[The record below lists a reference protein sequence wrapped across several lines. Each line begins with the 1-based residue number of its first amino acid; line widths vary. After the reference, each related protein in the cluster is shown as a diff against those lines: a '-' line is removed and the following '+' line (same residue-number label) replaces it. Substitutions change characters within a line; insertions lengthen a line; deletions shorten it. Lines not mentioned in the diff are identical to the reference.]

1 MVRYV
6 CRQCERPMGEY
17 HGDWRDPALGLTNVD
32 DDDGEELVEFNDTGE
47 IVTVKLLC
55 ESCLPVP
62 WDANLWYN

>member
-1 MVRYV
+1 
-6 CRQCERPMGEY
+6 MGEY